1 MSVGNEGV
9 EYQQRYVGICISFIK
24 HLCGPDIYLWVY
36 MPPHNQCSWVESKYK
51 TSFFSFSDWK
61 RCNPKPKCWGNCW
74 IAGRISSTMTK
85 WVWLNWRSKR
95 KIELRV
101 KDSFSFFCCQA
112 ILIEGV
118 ESLLI
123 NIDLKKTA
131 QKALEQASENL
142 KRDPY
147 SQRSH
152 SILFVKNKLLAM
164 CSR

>member
-1 MSVGNEGV
+1 M
-9 EYQQRYVGICISFIK
+9 I
-24 HLCGPDIYLWVY
+24 
-36 MPPHNQCSWVESKYK
+36 
-51 TSFFSFSDWK
+51 FFH
-61 RCNPKPKCWGNCW
+61 
-74 IAGRISSTMTK
+74 
-85 WVWLNWRSKR
+85 V
-95 KIELRV
+95 
-101 KDSFSFFCCQA
+101 QA